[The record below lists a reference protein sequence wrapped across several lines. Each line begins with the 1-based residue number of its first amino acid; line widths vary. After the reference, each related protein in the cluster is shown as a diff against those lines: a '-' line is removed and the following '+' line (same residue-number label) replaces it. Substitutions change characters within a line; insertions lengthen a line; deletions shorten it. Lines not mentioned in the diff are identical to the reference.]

1 MPVAEPAAMTT
12 SQQNTFRVYHRVFPS
27 VFVLAAALCVA
38 SPARAEDNFLTVSP
52 WPNVNNP
59 PRMYLTLGLGGAA
72 TIGPGGMLSG
82 TVAGEHFQF
91 TARVAGAAEFT
102 ILEPAGTSVREYGFM
117 AGYGQSTGVAHFY
130 AVAGLG
136 MISVDRR
143 GREIPHSGDWSWT
156 DYERVKE
163 DTFSVPIQVGVD
175 FGRSIVGG
183 GLAIMANLNPSQSYV
198 GLLLTLNLGKL
209 R

>member
-1 MPVAEPAAMTT
+1 
-12 SQQNTFRVYHRVFPS
+12 
-27 VFVLAAALCVA
+27 
-38 SPARAEDNFLTVSP
+38 
-52 WPNVNNP
+52 
-59 PRMYLTLGLGGAA
+59 
-72 TIGPGGMLSG
+72 MLSG

-91 TARVAGAAEFT
+91 TARVAGATEFT

-117 AGYGQSTGVAHFY
+117 AGYGQTTGVAHVY

-136 MISVDRR
+136 MVSVDRR
-143 GREIPHSGDWSWT
+143 GREIPRSGEWSWT

-163 DTFSVPIQVGVD
+163 NTFGVPIQVGVD
-175 FGRSIVGG
+175 FGRTIASG
-183 GLAIMANLNPSQSYV
+183 GLAVMANLNPSCSYA